1 MNQNFINKDCDFF
14 NIFNVVGQK
23 ITYPTFGN
31 LKKGTNDKDG
41 QLLNVSQNPNLVIVS
56 AIAIVGHTTLQ
67 CNVHITQ

>member
-23 ITYPTFGN
+23 ITYPIFGN